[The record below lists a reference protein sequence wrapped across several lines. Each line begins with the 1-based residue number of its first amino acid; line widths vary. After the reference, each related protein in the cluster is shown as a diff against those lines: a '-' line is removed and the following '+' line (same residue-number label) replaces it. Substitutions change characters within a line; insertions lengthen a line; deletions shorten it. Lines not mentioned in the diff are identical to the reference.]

1 MGEIQGEENQ
11 SEPGIVMARIV
22 PQLSF
27 PLGYI
32 GSMVTR
38 SFPQRITSI
47 QGNGVDF
54 YPGKEGNEMEG
65 FAAECS

>member
-1 MGEIQGEENQ
+1 
-11 SEPGIVMARIV
+11 MARIL
-22 PQLSF
+22 PELPF

-32 GSMVTR
+32 GSMATR
-38 SFPQRITSI
+38 FFPQCITSI

-54 YPGKEGNEMEG
+54 YPGKENEMER

>member
-1 MGEIQGEENQ
+1 MGEIQGEENHG
-11 SEPGIVMARIV
+11 EPGIVMARIL
-22 PQLSF
+22 PELSF

-32 GSMVTR
+32 GSMATR
-38 SFPQRITSI
+38 SFPQCITSI

-54 YPGKEGNEMEG
+54 HPGKEGNEMER